1 MFHFKKYAAMQHIK
15 KCNYCIAALHNY
27 LMKNNYKQLL
37 KPYKNEVINM
47 IKKIIRG
54 IMLAQAA
61 SAARRTLRY
70 LSDRDLDD
78 MGLSRTTFVEGVV
91 ESVKA
96 DIDTNFVD
104 QPMSKVIRSAINPNL
119 IGAG

>member
-1 MFHFKKYAAMQHIK
+1 
-15 KCNYCIAALHNY
+15 
-27 LMKNNYKQLL
+27 MKNYYKQLL
-37 KPYKNEVINM
+37 TLYKGEVINM
-47 IKKIIRG
+47 FKNMIRA

-78 MGLSRTTFVEGVV
+78 MGLSRSTFVKGVV

-96 DIDTNFVD
+96 DIDANIAD

>member
-1 MFHFKKYAAMQHIK
+1 
-15 KCNYCIAALHNY
+15 
-27 LMKNNYKQLL
+27 MKNYYKQSLTMC
-37 KPYKNEVINM
+37 KGEVINM
-47 IKKIIRG
+47 FKNMIRG

-78 MGLSRTTFVEGVV
+78 MGLSRSTFVEGVV

-96 DIDTNFVD
+96 DIDANIAD
-104 QPMSKVIRSAINPNL
+104 QPMSKVIRSAINPIL